1 MSFAS
6 TLASTLRTEGY
17 SATFFS
23 SPANALAAARSK
35 APDLIKSKAETGELL
50 AAARKQGHDFRV
62 LAKPVHPRDLLARVK
77 DADVSDIIV
86 A

>member
-35 APDLIKSKAETGELL
+35 APDLIKSKARLIVQPFYRETHLSQCASKGRPKL
-50 AAARKQGHDFRV
+50 
-62 LAKPVHPRDLLARVK
+62 DLN
-77 DADVSDIIV
+77 VSLSLTMIES
-86 A
+86 